1 MTLLKLRNSLVIF
14 RDILKRERYTEQV
27 LISII
32 GSMKIDR
39 DISRYIVNRVQQT
52 LSVLNEFYNR
62 LVQSSLWKR
71 VVRTH
76 GWMKTLIPCYA
87 WHEKRS
93 RVSLE
98 KYITSS

>member
-14 RDILKRERYTEQV
+14 RDILKRERYTEEV

-71 VVRTH
+71 VVR
-76 GWMKTLIPCYA
+76 MDEARMDEDVNTLLRLA
-87 WHEKRS
+87 RKA
-93 RVSLE
+93 
-98 KYITSS
+98 

>member
-14 RDILKRERYTEQV
+14 RDILKRERYTEEV